1 MRVTEFEAKIRKVG
15 DSLGII
21 IPSQV
26 IRELRAKPNQ
36 KIRVVLP
43 RRVDWSDLWGRF
55 GSKTPTDRLLRAA
68 RTDRD

>member
-1 MRVTEFEAKIRKVG
+1 MAEFVAKIRRVG

-26 IRELRAKPNQ
+26 IQEIRAKPDQ

-43 RRVDWSDLWGRF
+43 RPIDWSDLWGQF
-55 GSKTPTDRLLRAA
+55 ESKIPSDRLLRAA